1 MRLFR
6 LFLILSFFIFI
17 NFSAGAANKP
27 KNVIILIGDG
37 MGINYISTSLLS
49 DPLSPFYSF
58 KTIGFSITKSAN
70 QLVTDSAAGATAIA
84 TGYRTNNKMDAVTPD
99 EKPLNTIFEFA
110 RNLGLSTG
118 VVVTSDVTDATPSC
132 FIAHD
137 KSRYDKDKIAYQFTQ
152 SGTDLVIGGG
162 LDFFLPENA
171 GGKRKD
177 NNNLVEQLKSD
188 SYEFYNNFDEL
199 QKSNTHKKFYALFAP
214 VGLPKAPER
223 NYSLGQ
229 LANIALKNLSQDP
242 DGFVLMVE
250 GSQIDWAG
258 HDDDADYLL
267 SEVKDFTTAVKAA
280 LDFAEKDGNTLIII
294 TADHETGGMAITGGD
309 LDGSNLDLK
318 FVSKDHTAGVVAVLA
333 KGPGEE
339 NFSGI
344 YGNYEIGR
352 KLFHLFDPAYKF
364 SEVK

>member
-1 MRLFR
+1 MSFIRF
-6 LFLILSFFIFI
+6 FLSLLFFIVF
-17 NFSAGAANKP
+17 NFGAGAADKP

-70 QLVTDSAAGATAIA
+70 RLVTDSAAGATAIA

-99 EKPLNTIFEFA
+99 EKPVHTIFEFV

-137 KSRYDKDKIAYQFTQ
+137 KSRYEKDKIAYQFTQ
-152 SGTDLVIGGG
+152 SGTDVVIGGG
-162 LDFFLPENA
+162 LDFFLPEND

-177 NNNLVEQLKSD
+177 GNNLIEKLKSE
-188 SYEFYNNFDEL
+188 SYQFYNNFDDL
-199 QKSNTHKKFYALFAP
+199 QKDNPKKKFYALFSP
-214 VGLPKAPER
+214 VGLPKTSER

-229 LANIALKNLSQDP
+229 LTNIALKNLSQDP

-258 HDDDADYLL
+258 HDDNADYLL
-267 SEVKDFTTAVKAA
+267 NEVKDFTTAVKAA
-280 LDFAEKDGNTLIII
+280 LDFAKADGNTLIII
-294 TADHETGGMAITGGD
+294 TADHETGGMAITGGN
-309 LDGSNLDLK
+309 LDGSDLQIK

>member
-1 MRLFR
+1 
-6 LFLILSFFIFI
+6 
-17 NFSAGAANKP
+17 
-27 KNVIILIGDG
+27 
-37 MGINYISTSLLS
+37 MGINCISTSLLQ
-49 DPLSPFYSF
+49 DPNSPFYAF

-70 QLVTDSAAGATAIA
+70 QLITDSAAGATAIA

-99 EKPLNTIFEFA
+99 EKPVHTIFELV

-137 KSRYDKDKIAYQFTQ
+137 KSRYNKDEIAYQFTQ
-152 SGTDLVIGGG
+152 SGTDVVIGGG

-177 NNNLVEQLKSD
+177 GNNLIDKLKSN
-188 SYEFYNNFDEL
+188 SYQFYNNFDDL
-199 QKSNTHKKFYALFAP
+199 QKSDPRKNFYALFSA
-214 VGLPKAPER
+214 VGLPKATER

-229 LANIALKNLSQDP
+229 LTNIALKNLSQDP
-242 DGFVLMVE
+242 DGFMLMVE

-258 HDDDADYLL
+258 HDDDANYLL
-267 SEVKDFTTAVKAA
+267 SEMKDFTTAVNAA
-280 LDFAEKDGNTLIII
+280 LDFAKENGNTLIII
-294 TADHETGGMAITGGD
+294 TADHETGGMTITGGE
-309 LDGSNLDLK
+309 LDGSNLK
-318 FVSKDHTAGVVAVLA
+318 FSFVGKNHTAGVVAVLA

-352 KLFHLFDPAYKF
+352 KLFYLFDPDYKF
-364 SEVK
+364 SNTK

>member
-1 MRLFR
+1 MNFFR
-6 LFLILSFFIFI
+6 IFLSLLFFIVF
-17 NFSAGAANKP
+17 NFGAGAADKP

-37 MGINYISTSLLS
+37 MGINYISTSLLQ
-49 DPLSPFYSF
+49 DPNSPFYAF

-70 QLVTDSAAGATAIA
+70 QLITDSAAGATAIA

-99 EKPLNTIFEFA
+99 EKPVHTIFELV

-137 KSRYDKDKIAYQFTQ
+137 KSRYNKDEIASQFTQ
-152 SGTDLVIGGG
+152 SETDVVIGGG

-177 NNNLVEQLKSD
+177 NKNLIKQLKSD
-188 SYEFYNNFDEL
+188 SYEYYSSFDNL
-199 QKSNTHKKFYALFAP
+199 QKGNPNKKFYALFSP
-214 VGLPKAPER
+214 VGLPKTSER
-223 NYSLGQ
+223 NYSLGE
-229 LANIALKNLSQDP
+229 LTDIALKNLSQDP
-242 DGFVLMVE
+242 DGFMLMVE

-258 HDDDADYLL
+258 HDDDANYLL
-267 SEVKDFTTAVKAA
+267 SEMKDFETAVKAA
-280 LDFAEKDGNTLIII
+280 LDFAKADGNTLIVI
-294 TADHETGGMAITGGD
+294 TADHETGGMTITGGD
-309 LDGSNLDLK
+309 LDGSDLELK
-318 FVSKDHTAGVVAVLA
+318 FISTHHTAGVVGVLA

-339 NFSGI
+339 HFSGI

-352 KLFHLFDPAYKF
+352 KLFHLFDPSYKF